1 MQEDRQRAD
10 EERARRVRERIYKM
24 GETDNGEDFFP
35 QSDLFTIKKWIEEEG
50 RKGNAQEQMILK
62 AFRVMVTEQPHKT
75 PLVAALLG
83 FLIISPEGQRSSRAD
98 DGDNAMSGS
107 SSDIPES
114 LGVKI
119 GKDLVKAF
127 RSHLHSRLWRNVRL
141 SVSGLAS
148 GGGIR
153 RSSSL
158 YLRRPSLPSLQL
170 NFFASLAPLGIVSP
184 SSMRTLLSAFSMVL
198 NEPGV
203 TVDRG
208 DRAAMC
214 IIEVL
219 CRSGSDL
226 IRPDLIPADS
236 EADAVQIDDAAL
248 QEVNGMVEAVEA
260 YAKGRRGESSLRRA
274 WAPSTGEEADKD
286 PLHEEGFEQAVE
298 ALLLLRS
305 RQYRAPAFL
314 PAATDLLP
322 PAIVSISQDLL
333 RGRGEMSPDQ
343 YQIALPE
350 VLVPP
355 EEDDSEGFSFGGD
368 YLKDGKPSKSRGRK
382 KGVTLEKA
390 DEEVRRAGSGPEK
403 TAVFARWFVE
413 STPLAGTPSA
423 VVLRSLVNEVIDLY
437 EVNRKECARILFGIA
452 KWLRKGTFAGKAVSP
467 DTGLFGDAEDL
478 EWVMAD
484 TQDPQGGWTIDDV
497 IVEVSNES
505 LEERPATVPSDAPI
519 VLCSAVYHVRLLA
532 STSSSPRSSLL
543 SLFAQR
549 DHYPQPT
556 NSGSRHW
563 QNGSSHLRRVED
575 RPCLF

>member
-1 MQEDRQRAD
+1 
-10 EERARRVRERIYKM
+10 
-24 GETDNGEDFFP
+24 
-35 QSDLFTIKKWIEEEG
+35 
-50 RKGNAQEQMILK
+50 
-62 AFRVMVTEQPHKT
+62 
-75 PLVAALLG
+75 
-83 FLIISPEGQRSSRAD
+83 
-98 DGDNAMSGS
+98 
-107 SSDIPES
+107 
-114 LGVKI
+114 
-119 GKDLVKAF
+119 
-127 RSHLHSRLWRNVRL
+127 
-141 SVSGLAS
+141 
-148 GGGIR
+148 
-153 RSSSL
+153 
-158 YLRRPSLPSLQL
+158 
-170 NFFASLAPLGIVSP
+170 
-184 SSMRTLLSAFSMVL
+184 MVL

-226 IRPDLIPADS
+226 IRPDRLSPDS
-236 EADAVQIDDAAL
+236 AADAALIDDAAL

-260 YAKGRRGESSLRRA
+260 YAKGRRGENSLRRA
-274 WAPSTGEEADKD
+274 WAPSTGEEAEKD

-305 RQYRAPAFL
+305 RQYTAPAFL

-333 RGRGEMSPDQ
+333 RGRGESSPER
-343 YQIALPE
+343 YQVALPE

-413 STPLAGTPSA
+413 STPLVGTPSA

-478 EWVMAD
+478 DWVVAD
-484 TQDPQGGWTIDDV
+484 PRDPQGGWTIDDV
-497 IVEVSNES
+497 IVEVSDW
-505 LEERPATVPSDAPI
+505 RPEVRQSIMPPDA
-519 VLCSAVYHVRLLA
+519 LLLYRSAVYPVRFA
-532 STSSSPRSSLL
+532 PSTSSSPCPPLL
-543 SLFAQR
+543 SLSAQG
-549 DHYPQPT
+549 DHYPQPAD
-556 NSGSRHW
+556 SGSRHW
-563 QNGSSHLRRVED
+563 QNGPSYLRSVED
-575 RPCLF
+575 RTCLLRGPQEVRRMVQCSPQQLQLLLGLEGVDSRHEVDQLSPRQGICEEGCRARDQARILRSYQRDVARGDSGGCVEA